1 MKPIDPTRLDALVVG
16 QDTHQGE
23 TGKNNED
30 SGGFF
35 AYQISD
41 RNSTAV
47 YVGVVADGIGGH
59 QAGERASQVGVATL
73 DNHFR
78 QVSSPLIKNHL
89 QEAFQ
94 VANAQIVN
102 EGQTNPKYRG
112 MGTTMTVAVMM
123 NRELYVANLGDSRA
137 YLIRNGVMRQLSVDH
152 TWAQEAIE
160 AGRLT
165 PAEARQH
172 PNRNVIKRYMGIQS
186 AMEVDFRMAHP
197 DDASQAPSDRNQGF
211 SLKDG
216 DTILLCS
223 DGLSDM
229 ILDEEI
235 LREVMSNPPQ
245 EAAEQL
251 VLRAR
256 EAGGYD
262 NITVV
267 IMQLPGKKAPAA
279 AKRKRRGFPIVGLLL
294 ALAFVAVLAVLAVF
308 AWPTVMELLG
318 GGEPTATL
326 APQATVLATLPAPT
340 ETPTPVPT
348 STVQQ
353 AAPTAL
359 PTAAATETPVL
370 TEMPTGEATPTGVPT
385 RTPTNTPTPRP
396 TWTPSPPAT
405 ATLEPS
411 PTSEAPTS
419 EPGPG
424 PQPTSKPAPTN
435 TPFGG

>member
-59 QAGERASQVGVATL
+59 QAGERASQVGIATI

-102 EGQTNPKYRG
+102 EGQTNPKFRG
-112 MGTTMTVAVMM
+112 MGTTMTAAVMM
-123 NRELYVANLGDSRA
+123 NRELYVANVGDSRA
-137 YLIRNGVMRQLSVDH
+137 YLIRNGLMRQLSVDH

-172 PNRNVIKRYMGIQS
+172 PNRNVIKRYLGIQS

-197 DDASQAPSDRNQGF
+197 DDATQAPSDRNQGF

-235 LREVMSNPPQ
+235 LREVLSNPPQ

-279 AKRKRRGFPIVGLLL
+279 PKRKRRGLPIVGALL

-308 AWPTVMELLG
+308 ALPTVKELFG
-318 GGEPTATL
+318 GNPTATL
-326 APQATVLATLPAPT
+326 APQATVPAPATVAPAPT
-340 ETPTPVPT
+340 ETPAPAPT

-359 PTAAATETPVL
+359 PTAAATETPAP
-370 TEMPTGEATPTGVPT
+370 TGMPTGEATPTGVPT
-385 RTPTNTPTPRP
+385 RTPTHTPTPRP
-396 TWTPSPPAT
+396 TWTPSPPPT
-405 ATLEPS
+405 ATSIPS

-424 PQPTSKPAPTN
+424 PGPTKEPTQPPR
-435 TPFGG
+435 